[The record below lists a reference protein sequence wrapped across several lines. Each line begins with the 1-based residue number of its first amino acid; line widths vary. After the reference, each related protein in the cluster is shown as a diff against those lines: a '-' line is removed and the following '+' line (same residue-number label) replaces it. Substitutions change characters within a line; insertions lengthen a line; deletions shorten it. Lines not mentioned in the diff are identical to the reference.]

1 MSSDLFIESRGQGPN
16 LVLLHGWGLNSG
28 VWEPISHL
36 LEAHFRVTY
45 IDLPGFGRNAS
56 ILPDDYTLTS
66 ITSMVKACLPDKCS
80 LLGWSM
86 GGLVAQQLAIED
98 ENTIE
103 KLLLLATSPKFTV
116 TPNWFG
122 IKEEVLSA
130 FEQQLERD
138 YSKTLDRFMAIQALG
153 SETARNDIKTIKT
166 HINQYPIPDDLALRG
181 GLKLLASTDLR
192 MQLGK
197 IKVETHRLYGRLD
210 SLVPVKAIPLISN
223 AHPNSQNYIFA
234 HASHAPFISHP
245 SEFAEC
251 LMNIFGVIPH
261 S

>member
-1 MSSDLFIESRGQGPN
+1 MSSNLFIESRGQGPN

-28 VWEPISHL
+28 VWEPISHQ

-66 ITSMVKACLPDKCS
+66 ITSMVKACLPDKYS

-86 GGLVAQQLAIED
+86 GGLVAQQIAIDD
-98 ENTIE
+98 ENSIE

-116 TPNWFG
+116 TPEWFG
-122 IKEEVLSA
+122 IKEEVLTA
-130 FEQQLERD
+130 FEQQLERN

-153 SETARNDIKTIKT
+153 SDTARNDIKIIKT
-166 HINQYPIPDDLALRG
+166 HINQYPIPDDIALRD
-181 GLKLLASTDLR
+181 GLRLLASTDLR
-192 MQLGK
+192 EQVGK
-197 IKVETHRLYGRLD
+197 IEVETHRLYGRLD
-210 SLVPVKAIPLISN
+210 SLVPVKAIANIN
-223 AHPNSQNYIFA
+223 KVHPNSRDYIFA

-245 SEFAEC
+245 SEFIRC
-251 LMNIFGVIPH
+251 LMRIFGVVPH